1 MLSPKEGQLLIA
13 RQLLETLEEVGDVAA
28 ERVWQAH
35 ARVLL
40 QHSQRFMDEVGM
52 VQVLKMQQMCADMV
66 LKIRLAGKKAGD
78 QHEDVLAE
86 YEQMLEELF
95 AMPPEEQPLEAEEG
109 PDGAA
114 DDAC

>member
-1 MLSPKEGQLLIA
+1 MSPKGVMVTI
-13 RQLLETLEEVGDVAA
+13 RGGGG
-28 ERVWQAH
+28 
-35 ARVLL
+35 VLL
-40 QHSQRFMDEVGM
+40 S
-52 VQVLKMQQMCADMV
+52 K
-66 LKIRLAGKKAGD
+66 KINTGGKTRSNI
-78 QHEDVLAE
+78 LTIRE

>member
-1 MLSPKEGQLLIA
+1 MPA
-13 RQLLETLEEVGDVAA
+13 RRSSAQDYVCGP
-28 ERVWQAH
+28 
-35 ARVLL
+35 L
-40 QHSQRFMDEVGM
+40 QINTGGKTRSNI
-52 VQVLKMQQMCADMV
+52 LT
-66 LKIRLAGKKAGD
+66 IR
-78 QHEDVLAE
+78 E